1 MEETKNIM
9 TNCNGELDIDKKYPV
24 KNANRPPIEIWI
36 VDPKPEA
43 VPASFG
49 FTDTI
54 PAAAFGKVNP

>member
-1 MEETKNIM
+1 M